1 MWERFAEVV
10 KSDDDELE
18 RNAEGA
24 NEITQKENETA
35 KEGRV
40 IQTFKA
46 EHEKLKEKRGGGQW
60 SWEELEKALNED
72 REACRGTEVY
82 HDTE

>member
-24 NEITQKENETA
+24 SEITQKENEA
-35 KEGRV
+35 G
-40 IQTFKA
+40 
-46 EHEKLKEKRGGGQW
+46 KRIGPSRPSRW
-60 SWEELEKALNED
+60 STRN
-72 REACRGTEVY
+72 
-82 HDTE
+82 